1 MKYFVIAG
9 EVSGDMHAGA
19 LVRELKSRDGQAE
32 VAGMGGDCMEAAG
45 CRLVQHCRNMAFMGV
60 MAVVCSMGKVRRNFR
75 IAEQALMEMKPDTLI
90 LIDYPSFNLRIA
102 AFVRRH
108 LPGTRIVWYIP
119 PKVWAWKKW
128 RIHRVARLT
137 DLILGIFPFEPA
149 FYESSGYSCLYVGNP
164 TLDRVREAA
173 VTSGA
178 PATREDVIALLPGS
192 RRSEI
197 TQCLPVML
205 AAARSVAAGLAAG
218 EQAKPRI
225 VVAAPPTM
233 DDSVYAP
240 FLQGEELTHDTLQL
254 LRRARAAVVNSGTA
268 TLETALLGCP
278 QTAVYHVTGSKVL
291 GFLRPLIFSTPFFT
305 LVNIIAGREVIQE
318 LVGPRFSRR
327 NIEDE
332 LMRLLADNDYR
343 RTMSAGYA
351 SVRTA
356 LETRDTVRSTAAAYA
371 AECILGKN
379 KV

>member
-1 MKYFVIAG
+1 
-9 EVSGDMHAGA
+9 
-19 LVRELKSRDGQAE
+19 
-32 VAGMGGDCMEAAG
+32 
-45 CRLVQHCRNMAFMGV
+45 
-60 MAVVCSMGKVRRNFR
+60 
-75 IAEQALMEMKPDTLI
+75 
-90 LIDYPSFNLRIA
+90 
-102 AFVRRH
+102 
-108 LPGTRIVWYIP
+108 
-119 PKVWAWKKW
+119 
-128 RIHRVARLT
+128 
-137 DLILGIFPFEPA
+137 
-149 FYESSGYSCLYVGNP
+149 
-164 TLDRVREAA
+164 
-173 VTSGA
+173 
-178 PATREDVIALLPGS
+178 
-192 RRSEI
+192 
-197 TQCLPVML
+197 ML

-218 EQAKPRI
+218 GQAKPRI
-225 VVAAPPTM
+225 VVAAAPSM

-240 FLQGEELTHDTLQL
+240 FLQGEELTRDTLQL

-291 GFLRPLIFSTPFFT
+291 GFLRRLIFSTPFFT

>member
-9 EVSGDMHAGA
+9 EASGDMHAAA
-19 LVRELKSRDGQAE
+19 LVKELLSRDGAAE
-32 VAGMGGDCMEAAG
+32 MAGMGGDSMQAAG

-60 MAVVCSMGKVRRNFR
+60 MAVVRNMGQVRRNFR
-75 IAEQALMEMKPDTLI
+75 IAEQALQEMKPDVLI
-90 LIDYPSFNLRIA
+90 LVDYPSFNLRIA
-102 AFVRRH
+102 EFVRKH

-128 RIHRVARLT
+128 RIHSVARLT

-149 FYESSGYSCLYVGNP
+149 FYESYGYRCLYVGNP
-164 TLDRVREAA
+164 TLDRVREASLTGERVA
-173 VTSGA
+173 A
-178 PATREDVIALLPGS
+178 RENVIALLPGS

-197 TQCLPVML
+197 THCLPVML
-205 AAARSVAAGLAAG
+205 AAARSAADRLAAEGQTPPRIAVAA
-218 EQAKPRI
+218 
-225 VVAAPPTM
+225 APSI
-233 DDSVYAP
+233 DDDVYAP
-240 FLQGEELTHDTLQL
+240 FMHGEELTRDTLPL
-254 LRRARAAVVNSGTA
+254 LKRARAAVVNSGTA
-268 TLETALLGCP
+268 TLETALSGCP

-332 LMRLLADNDYR
+332 LMRLLTDTGYR
-343 RTMSAGYA
+343 SNMSADYA

-356 LETRDTVRSTAAAYA
+356 LETRETVRSTAAAYA
-371 AECILGKN
+371 AECILGKI
-379 KV
+379 KA